1 MKKRQ
6 RVLIS
11 LLIQMN
17 ICLATAL
24 YGQPVSEQKNGKINY
39 SVDAKNNTAK
49 GIDFIDERTNKKIK
63 TFDLKTN
70 NPYQSLRF
78 PLKNSKEVNSA
89 TYNLSRVNKDQ
100 LIKEFIPHIKLSKG
114 EKDYIHFT
122 STSSDVSTYTG
133 KQYAAIAY
141 QLNVYG
147 EEGDAL
153 AMRGTVLVLN
163 QKGDVIFKLPDN
175 HLGCSGPVVTEDG
188 KYLAFQYGAMNVESS
203 VTYTESP
210 GFRIYEVAT
219 GKLILNV
226 DSTSSSPLTVEGN
239 KIIELFQLAWPDYAY
254 HVYDPDTRVL
264 YKKAYT
270 FEEYRLLKRK
280 EQNGLVFSTPGGG
293 EKLDSFQKDFIQE
306 PF

>member
-1 MKKRQ
+1 MRKRQ
-6 RVLIS
+6 LVLIS
-11 LLIQMN
+11 LFIQIE
-17 ICLATAL
+17 ICFATSL
-24 YGQPVSEQKNGKINY
+24 YGQAVPEQKNGKINY
-39 SVDAKNNTAK
+39 SLDAKNNTTK

-63 TFDLKTN
+63 TFDLKAN

-78 PLKNSKEVNSA
+78 PLKKTREVNPT
-89 TYNLSRVNKDQ
+89 TYDLSRVNKDQ
-100 LIKEFIPHIKLSKG
+100 LIKEFIPHTKLSKG
-114 EKDYIHFT
+114 EKDAIHFT
-122 STSSDVSTYTG
+122 SASSNMSTYEG

-153 AMRGTVLVLN
+153 AMRGTALVLN
-163 QKGDVIFKLPDN
+163 QKGETIFKLPDN

-210 GFRIYEVAT
+210 GFQIYEMAT
-219 GKLILNV
+219 GTLLLNV
-226 DSTSSSPLTVEGN
+226 DSTSSSPLGVEGN
-239 KIIELFQLAWPDYAY
+239 KIIELFQLRGRKFAY
-254 HVYDPDTRVL
+254 HVYDPDVRVV

-270 FEEYRLLKRK
+270 FEEYSLLKRVEK
-280 EQNGLVFSTPGGG
+280 NGLVFSTPGGG
-293 EKLDSFQKDFIQE
+293 ERLDSFEKDFIKE